1 MISAPLNHTVATK
14 PIGLD
19 REGIK
24 KTRRE
29 DFTSKEQ
36 FTVISF
42 TCKKI
47 GKIFVGS
54 VHSIVGNMFF
64 ECETGIHGEGKH
76 RNLIRYRDG

>member
-54 VHSIVGNMFF
+54 SVHSIVGNMFF
-64 ECETGIHGEGKH
+64 ECETGIVYTE
-76 RNLIRYRDG
+76 RENTET